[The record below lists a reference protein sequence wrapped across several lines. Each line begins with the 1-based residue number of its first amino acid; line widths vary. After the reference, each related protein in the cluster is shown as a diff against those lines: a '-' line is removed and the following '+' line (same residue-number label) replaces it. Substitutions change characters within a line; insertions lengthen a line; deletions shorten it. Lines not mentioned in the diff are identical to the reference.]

1 MNRQSENGMVSI
13 IVVMFTSLLLIIIS
27 VGFVRLMS
35 QEETQASDNNLS
47 QSAYDSAVSGVEDAK
62 RVITAC
68 ANGGTAS
75 AACTAILAQR
85 CDTVQKAGIAASTT
99 DTRVTIRSNGAP
111 ADSTQGQAYTCVK
124 IENATDDVKHTL
136 EEGVSKVIPLKATKD
151 TDHIMVQWTLK
162 SDDTP
167 TIANP
172 NDTDPNHLPQ
182 HDAWGADAP
191 AMLRVQIVVPEKPD
205 GSMEQADYDSNQVMT
220 VLLRPTSVRGSGAM
234 INAISLQA
242 TRAAGSQTNVTV
254 SPSPVLCS
262 ETRFNANQYACA
274 AVLTIPSGRQLKA
287 GSRMAFMRVTSL
299 YARTQLRA
307 SFEDISGNVTAQF
320 DGVQPL
326 VDSTGRAGDVYRR
339 VLSRVSPDGAFTF
352 PEYAVDTTGSLCK
365 DFSVSDTM
373 AISGI
378 CDPRPKK

>member
-136 EEGVSKVIPLKATKD
+136 EE
-151 TDHIMVQWTLK
+151 
-162 SDDTP
+162 
-167 TIANP
+167 
-172 NDTDPNHLPQ
+172 
-182 HDAWGADAP
+182 
-191 AMLRVQIVVPEKPD
+191 
-205 GSMEQADYDSNQVMT
+205 
-220 VLLRPTSVRGSGAM
+220 
-234 INAISLQA
+234 
-242 TRAAGSQTNVTV
+242 
-254 SPSPVLCS
+254 
-262 ETRFNANQYACA
+262 
-274 AVLTIPSGRQLKA
+274 
-287 GSRMAFMRVTSL
+287 
-299 YARTQLRA
+299 
-307 SFEDISGNVTAQF
+307 
-320 DGVQPL
+320 
-326 VDSTGRAGDVYRR
+326 VYQ
-339 VLSRVSPDGAFTF
+339 
-352 PEYAVDTTGSLCK
+352 K
-365 DFSVSDTM
+365 
-373 AISGI
+373 
-378 CDPRPKK
+378 